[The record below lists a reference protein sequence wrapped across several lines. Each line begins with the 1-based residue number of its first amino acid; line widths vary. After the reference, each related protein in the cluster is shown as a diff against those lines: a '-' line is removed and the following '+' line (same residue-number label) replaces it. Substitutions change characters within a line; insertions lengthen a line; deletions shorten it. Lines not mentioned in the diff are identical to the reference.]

1 MELPEME
8 PKNRKKFLVLNIIP
22 FELRTRNSHNLEQ
35 DISHWQ
41 SICYETPL
49 RFNISLREIISESG
63 SPIVMKKYDENGHM
77 QILHEPETI

>member
-1 MELPEME
+1 MEQ
-8 PKNRKKFLVLNIIP
+8 KNRKKFLVLNIIP

-63 SPIVMKKYDENGHM
+63 SLTVMKKYDENAHM
-77 QILHEPETI
+77 QILHESETI